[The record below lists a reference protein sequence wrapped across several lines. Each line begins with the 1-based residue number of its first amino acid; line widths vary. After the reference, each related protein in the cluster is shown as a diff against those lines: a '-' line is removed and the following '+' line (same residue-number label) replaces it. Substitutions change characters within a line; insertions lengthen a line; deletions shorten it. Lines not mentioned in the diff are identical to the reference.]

1 MPNSENIGELYV
13 KIRADVESLNKELSQ
28 LKTKLNQESA
38 AMGKSLSFKAKFDNS
53 IAKLKITELQS
64 YRDKLQARFNQQLKT
79 NVDAG
84 SINRTKTL
92 ISGVNTQ
99 LEGLGKTGMSTGAKI
114 VAGFVALGGIRG
126 AFRFVSES
134 IKLFYEQAKAVAGVE
149 QAVRRTGGAAGFT
162 AIQLKAM
169 ASELQNITGVGDEE
183 ILKGVTKQ
191 LLTFTLITGSSF
203 KRAQEAVLD
212 LNAVIAGGEIGGLT
226 SQAIQLGKALENPI
240 AGVGALSRAGV
251 TFTEEQKKMI
261 AGFVRQNDLMSAQ
274 DIILKEI
281 ENKYG
286 GQAKA
291 LAGALGGT
299 KQYAAAVGDLK
310 EAIGGLI
317 ASIPGLNFLIVNLT
331 GGMKTITQW
340 FQGAAYEAEQ
350 LRLEL
355 DNLKSAA
362 SQIQVKG
369 IGIGDLSARKKANE
383 ELIKQN
389 EVEGNQLK
397 EQLKDA
403 TSKFRLT
410 NDEVDALEKK
420 LKTVAQS
427 TQIARG
433 ENEAYTKQIGI
444 IENINKSWEK
454 SGKTLGQVQDRITF
468 LEEQKID
475 LEVKGI
481 DAKKIQ
487 KEIDD
492 LNKYIDTSKS
502 DKTITT
508 KFESQIPSGYT
519 AQQVAEFEK
528 LKFAVQDYVD
538 FRTAQIDNTYNQE
551 IAKAKGNAVE
561 IAKAEE
567 NKLLA
572 YARFNQ
578 EMIDLQ
584 KEGSDATNKI
594 VADSLKDR
602 EKELEIDLEKESQLE
617 AENYT
622 KRQDALKNF
631 YDQSSTLSEEYFK
644 YKIQK
649 IAEESAALLEA
660 TGDPTIAKQ
669 LEIEQLKELEQE
681 YFDWRMKAWQ
691 EQAGIIGDISV
702 SAFQGMSAAYD
713 VFWQSLG
720 NADISGSERMAE
732 VWNSLK
738 SVTLQS
744 IGDIVKGYI
753 QSWIKAQVIGDAF
766 KSLELAKGIALGGSL
781 AAAYAP
787 AAAFASIMSF
797 GGAAAAGAAGL
808 ASTVALAQ
816 VLAIPKFAKGGDF
829 IVPPGF
835 NNDSYPMLVE
845 SGERVQV
852 TPANQVNKQDSSF
865 SELSKKLDILNKNLI
880 AKDFSPTI
888 NTGLNIDGRKL
899 TKSIISIINKM
910 EREGLQIGNL

>member
-1 MPNSENIGELYV
+1 MAETLDELVV
-13 KIRADVESLNKELSQ
+13 KIKADASNLEKEMAQVKRKVSQDSKELDY
-28 LKTKLNQESA
+28 KLN
-38 AMGKSLSFKAKFDNS
+38 FKTRLDNS
-53 IAKLKITELQS
+53 LAKLKITELQS

-134 IKLFYEQAKAVAGVE
+134 IKLFFEQAKAVAGVE

-162 AIQLKAM
+162 AIQLKAI
-169 ASELQNITGVGDEE
+169 ASELQNITGIGDEE

-191 LLTFTLITGSSF
+191 LLTFTLITGTSF

-261 AGFVRQNDLMSAQ
+261 AGFVKQNDLMSAQ

-369 IGIGDLSARKKANE
+369 LGVGDLTARKKANDE
-383 ELIKQN
+383 IIKQN
-389 EVEGNQLK
+389 EIEGNQLK
-397 EQLKDA
+397 EQIKDA
-403 TSKFRLT
+403 KSKIRFSD
-410 NDEVDALEKK
+410 DEVDALERK
-420 LKTVAQS
+420 LLTVAQS

-433 ENEAYTKQIGI
+433 ENETYAKQIGI

-481 DAKKIQ
+481 DAKKVQ

-492 LNKYIDTSKS
+492 LNKYIDTSK
-502 DKTITT
+502 
-508 KFESQIPSGYT
+508 PSGSGSADYIKGLEKTLDNYRDKIRLLNDELSKLGDGSSEKKLILTLELEKVQKQLNDAEITIGLKVGELDFDAGNLDTSKISDEITKDSEKMALAT
-519 AQQVAEFEK
+519 AESSMK
-528 LKFAVQDYVD
+528 
-538 FRTAQIDNTYNQE
+538 
-551 IAKAKGNAVE
+551 
-561 IAKAEE
+561 
-567 NKLLA
+567 
-572 YARFNQ
+572 
-578 EMIDLQ
+578 Q
-584 KEGSDATNKI
+584 KEAIN
-594 VADSLKDR
+594 
-602 EKELEIDLEKESQLE
+602 
-617 AENYT
+617 NY
-622 KRQDALKNF
+622 
-631 YDQSSTLSEEYFK
+631 YDQIGVKSEEYFQN
-644 YKIQK
+644 KIQRIK
-649 IAEESAALLEA
+649 EESDAILASTENEFL
-660 TGDPTIAKQ
+660 AKEFQ
-669 LEIEQLKELEQE
+669 IVRLQELEQE
-681 YFDWRMKAWQ
+681 YFDWKLEEWRKQNKVADAAFNALESGMTEALQLIKIRTRENVSAV
-691 EQAGIIGDISV
+691 EQAFVDMANTFIAQVERMIAEWLTFQLLKGIVGIIGAPFTGGASL
-702 SAFQGMSAAYD
+702 ALAAHKGGE
-713 VFWQSLG
+713 FLG
-720 NADISGSERMAE
+720 TSSGIRKMA
-732 VWNSLK
+732 S
-738 SVTLQS
+738 
-744 IGDIVKGYI
+744 
-753 QSWIKAQVIGDAF
+753 
-766 KSLELAKGIALGGSL
+766 GGS
-781 AAAYAP
+781 
-787 AAAFASIMSF
+787 
-797 GGAAAAGAAGL
+797 
-808 ASTVALAQ
+808 
-816 VLAIPKFAKGGDF
+816 F
-829 IVPPGF
+829 IVPNGF
-835 NNDSYPMLVE
+835 PNDSYPMLVE
-845 SGERVQV
+845 SGERVSV
-852 TPANQVNKQDSSF
+852 TPAGSVGAQDRLL
-865 SELSKKLDILNKNLI
+865 SEISNRLKTLEVLNKNLI
-880 AKDFSPTI
+880 SKNFSPVI
-888 NTGLNIDGRKL
+888 NNSLEIDGRKL
-899 TKSIISIINKM
+899 AKQIHRTTNKM
-910 EREGLQIGNL
+910 QEEGQKF